1 MQPFQSFRRYPHRVR
16 MKSIL
21 DQADEHNIGST
32 EFSNYLHAASAVIAR
47 DQPGCKNVEV
57 LQTFIDFEIVMTE
70 WRESNTTQESF
81 NGMWCG
87 IYDDNMSLQE
97 DYTFS
102 ILAEYMKAKK
112 TVFMYLDFMNYFI
125 DLDEKTKLNKEMTTH
140 STALLAVPVGD
151 EYSWF
156 HFNPHG
162 QAGIDTNTYGNI
174 VSRHRSHTTE
184 LDCSLDRWMLN
195 QMATSFREY
204 LKTQSISTTVRFD
217 TSKAHN
223 YVGPNWQSGDDYGI
237 CFAYPLYMLTEICSS
252 YNEATVL
259 VDEPFD
265 TTRRFPSYQKLLERE
280 EFHRVVY
287 IAMAKIFQDF
297 RCMWL
302 RHTVTRDK
310 TKVAHNSGLTQ
321 QECDFNDEIEA
332 MLERQGTRYTKF
344 IFNMLMRFLLQPHI
358 REQVGDS
365 HVIQGEV

>member
-1 MQPFQSFRRYPHRVR
+1 MQPFQSFRSYPHRVR
-16 MKSIL
+16 MKSML
-21 DQADEHNIGST
+21 ELADENNIGST

-47 DQPGCKNVEV
+47 DLPGCNDVEV

-81 NGMWCG
+81 NAMWCG
-87 IYDDNMSLQE
+87 RYNESMSLDE
-97 DYTFS
+97 DFTFS
-102 ILAEYMKAKK
+102 VLVEHMKAKK

-140 STALLAVPVGD
+140 STALLAVPIGD
-151 EYSWF
+151 SYSWF

-174 VSRHRSHTTE
+174 ITRHRSHTTD
-184 LDCSLDRWMLN
+184 LACSLDRWMLDK
-195 QMATSFREY
+195 MACSFRNY
-204 LKTQSISTTVRFD
+204 LHANSIATEIKFD

-252 YNEATVL
+252 YNSPTVL
-259 VDEPFD
+259 LDEPFN
-265 TTRRFPSYQKLLERE
+265 TTRRFPSYQRMLERG
-280 EFHRVVY
+280 EFHRVIYV
-287 IAMAKIFQDF
+287 AMSKIFQDF

-302 RHTVTRDK
+302 RHTVTPDK

-321 QECDFNDEIEA
+321 QECDFNDEVEA
-332 MLERQGTRYTKF
+332 MLEKQGTRYTKF
-344 IFNMLMRFLLQPHI
+344 IFTMLMRFLLQADI
-358 REQVGDS
+358 RRRVGNS
-365 HVIQGEV
+365 HVVQDE